1 MTRFE
6 RAAQIWPLLTLC
18 ASHRMSMTY
27 DLLGRLI
34 GVPRQSL
41 GQLLEP
47 IQSHCVLNK
56 MPPLTALVVS
66 ERTGTPGDGFI
77 AATDLPLAFVEIFAW
92 DWLSGFP
99 PRPDELKSAAE
110 ALPTNGRPLAEL
122 VTQAQSRI
130 APEGTFDGR
139 VVVFRNDEQGYRHW
153 IERNQRGFVVNV
165 DEESRT
171 PQYPMVHAATH
182 RLMSSDA
189 LENYTTGRYSKACS
203 NDLGALE
210 SWSQSTHGRKLTPC
224 SVCMPGA

>member
-1 MTRFE
+1 
-6 RAAQIWPLLTLC
+6 
-18 ASHRMSMTY
+18 MTY

-66 ERTGTPGDGFI
+66 ERTGIPGEGFI
-77 AATDLPLAFVEIFAW
+77 AATDLPLAYVEVFAW
-92 DWLSGFP
+92 EWLSGFP
-99 PRPDELKSAAE
+99 PRTDELRLAAE
-110 ALPTNGRPLAEL
+110 KLPTNGRSLIEL
-122 VTQAQSRI
+122 VTQARSPI
-130 APEGTFDGR
+130 AAREIIDDS
-139 VVVFRNDEQGYRHW
+139 VVMFRNDEQGYRDW
-153 IERNQRGFVVNV
+153 IERNQGGFVVNI

-189 LENYTTGRYSKACS
+189 FENYTTGRYSKACS
-203 NDLGALE
+203 NDLEALE
-210 SWSQSTHGRKLTPC
+210 NWSQSTHGRKLTPC
-224 SVCMPGA
+224 SVCMPKRR